1 MADQVLEAVDTRM
14 GSEPRPGSEVMLAG
28 IPVGDGGGQEAQGL
42 SGATLTGSELLANS
56 SFALTSRTVGS
67 GLLSRVTLEGLAASD
82 TSGNDDLN
90 QWLEFKFGYGFPA
103 FGDRFTLTPEL
114 GLGLYDSGRDY
125 RVGWRLTHL
134 AETGGCQYRTRPWGA
149 AWRDHALLITSVP
162 WHPMGGWMQCRD
174 AVPIFHPFGLECF
187 VCQRVVLLNRLN
199 PVHRTSIHSRF
210 PSSPA
215 EEGHSWVWRL
225 LERVPTGQDTMS
237 TILAMLDTEL
247 RAGGATTA
255 VMVLVAAGVPLWSE
269 VFGTPEARA
278 ENTVTLT
285 ASNVEI
291 KTATLTISGHTGDW
305 WYLREYPFPQP
316 ACASAGSS
324 STVNVTGLKASTRYL
339 WHAYSDSGCS
349 VAKRLTSSFTD
360 FTTKLPVKPSAP
372 TGLTAET
379 GNTSVTLSWT
389 PGDDGGA
396 AITKWQY
403 RQKAG
408 EGAYGQWQDIC
419 SDCPSQTSHTISS
432 LTNGTAYT
440 FQVRA
445 VNNVGNGTA
454 ASTTVTPLAALTVSG
469 ITTTGAKLTISDY
482 TGNWYYKRS
491 W

>member
-1 MADQVLEAVDTRM
+1 
-14 GSEPRPGSEVMLAG
+14 
-28 IPVGDGGGQEAQGL
+28 
-42 SGATLTGSELLANS
+42 
-56 SFALTSRTVGS
+56 
-67 GLLSRVTLEGLAASD
+67 
-82 TSGNDDLN
+82 
-90 QWLEFKFGYGFPA
+90 
-103 FGDRFTLTPEL
+103 
-114 GLGLYDSGRDY
+114 
-125 RVGWRLTHL
+125 
-134 AETGGCQYRTRPWGA
+134 
-149 AWRDHALLITSVP
+149 
-162 WHPMGGWMQCRD
+162 MGGWLQCRD
-174 AVPIFHPFGLECF
+174 AVPIFHPFGLESF

-225 LERVPTGQDTMS
+225 LERVPTGQGTMS

-285 ASNVEI
+285 ESNVEI

-324 STVNVTGLKASTRYL
+324 STVNLTGLKANTRYL

-349 VAKRLTSSFTD
+349 VANRLTSSVTQ
-360 FTTKLPVKPSAP
+360 FTTKPPVEPSAP

-445 VNNVGNGTA
+445 VNKVGNGTA

-482 TGNWYYKRS
+482 TGNWYYKYITPRGGNCS
-491 W
+491 SLVSGTSANLTGLQAGTDYAFRAYSDASCGSMLSTPTGFTTLPPAPAAPTLSVALGRILVRWVPGFVRGATKGAYLPKYPNSKALKTLHHYSLTGLRWDCP